1 MTLIPVIARSKA
13 TWQSTPTPSLRG
25 AQRRGNPYFKQCRT
39 LDGLL
44 RLWLAMTVGTR
55 NDPNSCHCEE
65 QSDVAIHTHPVIAR
79 SAATWQS
86 IPTPS
91 LRGAQRRGNP
101 YFRQCRTL
109 DGLLRLRLAMTVGTR
124 NDPNSCHCEEQSD
137 VAIHTHPVI
146 ARSKATWQSI
156 FQAVPDA
163 RWIASPSAR
172 NDGGAARNDG
182 GVLAVILIPVI
193 ARSVATWQS
202 IFQAVPDARW
212 IASLSARND
221 GGVARNDGGDSQ

>member
-1 MTLIPVIARSKA
+1 MTV
-13 TWQSTPTPSLRG
+13 G
-25 AQRRGNPYFKQCRT
+25 
-39 LDGLL
+39 
-44 RLWLAMTVGTR
+44 WLAMTVGTR

-65 QSDVAIHTHPVIAR
+65 RSDVAIHTHPVIAR

-109 DGLLRLRLAMTVGTR
+109 DGLLRLRLAMTVGRLAMTVGWLAMTVGTR

-146 ARSKATWQSI
+146 ARSAATWQSI
-156 FQAVPDA
+156 PPPCHCEEQSDVA
-163 RWIASPSAR
+163 IHISGSAGR
-172 NDGGAARNDG
+172 
-182 GVLAVILIPVI
+182 
-193 ARSVATWQS
+193 
-202 IFQAVPDARW
+202 
-212 IASLSARND
+212 
-221 GGVARNDGGDSQ
+221 

>member
-13 TWQSTPTPSLRG
+13 TWQSTPTLSLRG
-25 AQRRGNPYFKQCRT
+25 AQRRGNPYPPVIARSKATWQSTPT
-39 LDGLL
+39 LSL
-44 RLWLAMTVGTR
+44 RGAKRRGNPYPPR
-55 NDPNSCHCEE
+55 HCEE
-65 QSDVAIHTHPVIAR
+65 RSDVAIHTHPVIAR

-86 IPTPS
+86 IFQAVPDARWIASP
-91 LRGAQRRGNP
+91 LARNDGGAARN
-101 YFRQCRTL
+101 
-109 DGLLRLRLAMTVGTR
+109 DGRVLAMTVGTR

-172 NDGGAARNDG
+172 NDSGS
-182 GVLAVILIPVI
+182 VCQHEPV
-193 ARSVATWQS
+193 SVNFELT
-202 IFQAVPDARW
+202 
-212 IASLSARND
+212 
-221 GGVARNDGGDSQ
+221 

>member
-1 MTLIPVIARSKA
+1 M
-13 TWQSTPTPSLRG
+13 
-25 AQRRGNPYFKQCRT
+25 
-39 LDGLL
+39 
-44 RLWLAMTVGTR
+44 
-55 NDPNSCHCEE
+55 
-65 QSDVAIHTHPVIAR
+65 
-79 SAATWQS
+79 
-86 IPTPS
+86 
-91 LRGAQRRGNP
+91 
-101 YFRQCRTL
+101 
-109 DGLLRLRLAMTVGTR
+109 
-124 NDPNSCHCEEQSD
+124 
-137 VAIHTHPVI
+137 AIHTHPVI

-163 RWIASPSAR
+163 RWIASPS
-172 NDGGAARNDG
+172 ARNDG

>member
-1 MTLIPVIARSKA
+1 
-13 TWQSTPTPSLRG
+13 
-25 AQRRGNPYFKQCRT
+25 
-39 LDGLL
+39 
-44 RLWLAMTVGTR
+44 
-55 NDPNSCHCEE
+55 
-65 QSDVAIHTHPVIAR
+65 VAIHTHPVIAR

-86 IPTPS
+86 IFQAVPDARWIASP
-91 LRGAQRRGNP
+91 LARNDGGAARN
-101 YFRQCRTL
+101 
-109 DGLLRLRLAMTVGTR
+109 DGRVLAMTVGTR

-172 NDGGAARNDG
+172 NDGGVARNDG

-193 ARSVATWQS
+193 ARSAATWQS
-202 IFQAVPDARW
+202 IPTP
-212 IASLSARND
+212 SLRGAKRRGNPYPPLSLRGAQRRGNPYFRQCRTLDGLLRLRLAMTVGTRND
-221 GGVARNDGGDSQ
+221 PNSCHCEEQSDVAIHISGSAGR

>member
-1 MTLIPVIARSKA
+1 M
-13 TWQSTPTPSLRG
+13 
-25 AQRRGNPYFKQCRT
+25 
-39 LDGLL
+39 
-44 RLWLAMTVGTR
+44 
-55 NDPNSCHCEE
+55 
-65 QSDVAIHTHPVIAR
+65 AIH
-79 SAATWQS
+79 
-86 IPTPS
+86 
-91 LRGAQRRGNP
+91 P
-101 YFRQCRTL
+101 Y
-109 DGLLRLRLAMTVGTR
+109 
-124 NDPNSCHCEEQSD
+124 
-137 VAIHTHPVI
+137 PVI

-172 NDGGAARNDG
+172 NDGGVARNDG